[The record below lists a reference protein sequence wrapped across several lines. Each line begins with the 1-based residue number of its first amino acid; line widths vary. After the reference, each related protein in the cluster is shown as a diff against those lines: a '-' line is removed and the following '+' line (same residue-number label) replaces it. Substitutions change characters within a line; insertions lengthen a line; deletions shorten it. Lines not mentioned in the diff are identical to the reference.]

1 VAECGIHGGFDARGN
16 GTRAMTEPRSLD
28 FSTFLQRIP
37 KVDLHCHLVGTL
49 RQQTLAELAQRYG
62 LALPRPA
69 HALYEFADFYDFLDV
84 LRLAASALR
93 TADDF
98 ARVTYEALED
108 GYRLGNLRHAELLF
122 NPQYFY
128 PYGVTYRTMVDG
140 MREGLAAARS
150 GFGVSALLVPSFD
163 RIIAPEGAMQIL
175 DDILAY
181 RPDEVIG
188 IGLDGAE
195 RNGPPERFAEVYA
208 RAGRAGL
215 KRTAH
220 VCEDNQTLREAPPR
234 HYAICRDVLGCDRLD
249 HGYNLLADPAMV
261 VRARDEGLFFN
272 TCTVTSVTRNLAKR
286 RASIAQMVALGLNV
300 TVNTDDPVMF
310 KTDIAD
316 CYQRLFAGQPQWGVA
331 QARIFSLNGV
341 AASWLDPAE
350 KASLTETFKRE
361 LGGLEREVTGAT
373 GGVVN

>member
-1 VAECGIHGGFDARGN
+1 
-16 GTRAMTEPRSLD
+16 MTEPRSMD

-62 LALPRPA
+62 LSLPRPA

-93 TADDF
+93 KGEDF

-140 MREGLAAARS
+140 MREGMAAARS
-150 GFGVSALLVPSFD
+150 SFGVSALLVPSFD

-195 RNGPPERFAEVYA
+195 RNGPPALFAEVYA

-220 VCEDNQTLREAPPR
+220 VCEDNQTLEEAPPR

-249 HGYNLLADPAMV
+249 HGYNLL
-261 VRARDEGLFFN
+261 ARDEGLFFN

-286 RASIAQMVALGLNV
+286 RASIAQMVAQGLNV

-316 CYQRLFAGQPQWGVA
+316 CYQRLFADQPQWGVA
-331 QARIFSLNGV
+331 QARLFSLNGV
-341 AASWLDPAE
+341 AAAWLDQAE
-350 KASLTETFKRE
+350 KAALAESFRQE
-361 LGGLEREVTGAT
+361 LAGLERELAGAAGEKT
-373 GGVVN
+373 N

>member
-1 VAECGIHGGFDARGN
+1 VAGCGIHGGLHAFGDG
-16 GTRAMTEPRSLD
+16 AMTEPGSLD
-28 FSTFLQRIP
+28 FPSFLQRIP

-49 RQQTLAELAQRYG
+49 RQQTLAELALRYG

-84 LRLAASALR
+84 LRLAASVLR
-93 TADDF
+93 TRDDF

-108 GYRLGNLRHAELLF
+108 GHRLGNLRHAELLF

-128 PYGVTYRTMVDG
+128 PFGVAYRTMVDG
-140 MREGLAAARS
+140 MRDGLAAARS

-163 RIIAPEGAMQIL
+163 RIIDPQGAMQIL
-175 DDILAY
+175 DDVLTY
-181 RPDEVIG
+181 RPDEVVG

-195 RNGPPERFAEVYA
+195 RNGPPAIFAEVYA

-220 VCEDNQTLREAPPR
+220 VCEDNQTLEEAPPR
-234 HYAICRDVLGCDRLD
+234 HYAICHDVLGCDRLD

-261 VRARDEGLFFN
+261 ARARDEGLFFN

-316 CYQRLFAGQPQWGVA
+316 SYQRLFADQPQWSVV
-331 QARIFSLNGV
+331 QARTFSLNGV
-341 AASWLDPAE
+341 AASWLDQTA
-350 KASLTETFKRE
+350 KASLAESFEQE
-361 LGGLEREVTGAT
+361 LTSLERELAEAA
-373 GGVVN
+373 GGKAN

>member
-1 VAECGIHGGFDARGN
+1 
-16 GTRAMTEPRSLD
+16 MD
-28 FSTFLQRIP
+28 FPTFLQRIP

-49 RQQTLAELAQRYG
+49 RQQTLAELALRYG

-69 HALYEFADFYDFLDV
+69 HALYDFADFYDFLDV
-84 LRLAASALR
+84 LRLAASSLR
-93 TADDF
+93 SGDDF

-108 GYRLGNLRHAELLF
+108 GHRLGNLRHAELLF

-128 PYGVTYRTMVDG
+128 PHGVTYRTMIDG

-150 GFGVSALLVPSFD
+150 DFDVSALLVPSFD
-163 RIIAPEGAMQIL
+163 RMIDARGAMQIL

-195 RNGPPERFAEVYA
+195 RSGPPARFADVYD

-220 VCEDNQTLREAPPR
+220 VCEDNQTLEEAPPR
-234 HYAICRDVLGCDRLD
+234 HYAICRDILGCDRLD
-249 HGYNLLADPAMV
+249 HGYNLLADPAMAA
-261 VRARDEGLFFN
+261 RARDEGLFFN
-272 TCTVTSVTRNLAKR
+272 TCTVTSVTRNLERR
-286 RASIAQMVALGLNV
+286 RASIVQMVALGLNV

-316 CYQRLFAGQPQWGVA
+316 CYQRLFADQPQWGVA
-331 QARIFSLNGV
+331 QARLFSVNGV
-341 AASWLDPAE
+341 AASWLGQNE
-350 KASLTETFKRE
+350 KASLLESFKLE
-361 LGGLEREVTGAT
+361 LASLENELAGTVL
-373 GGVVN
+373 

>member
-1 VAECGIHGGFDARGN
+1 VAERAINSGCGSSAKGYVIQ
-16 GTRAMTEPRSLD
+16 ERSQMD

-62 LALPRPA
+62 LSLPRPA
-69 HALYEFADFYDFLDV
+69 DALYEFADFYDFLDV
-84 LRLAASALR
+84 LRLAASVLR
-93 TADDF
+93 TGEDF

-108 GYRLGNLRHAELLF
+108 GHRSGNLRHVELLF

-128 PYGVTYRTMVDG
+128 PQGVSYRTMVDG
-140 MREGLAAARS
+140 MREGLAEARAR
-150 GFGVSALLVPSFD
+150 FGTSALLVPSFD
-163 RIIAPEGAMQIL
+163 RIIDAQGAMQIL

-181 RPDEVIG
+181 RPDEVVG

-195 RNGPPERFAEVYA
+195 RNGPPAVFAEVYA
-208 RAGRAGL
+208 RAGKAGL

-220 VCEDNQTLREAPPR
+220 VCEDNQTLEEAPPL

-286 RASIAQMVALGLNV
+286 RASIARMVSLGLNI
-300 TVNTDDPVMF
+300 TINTDDPIMF

-316 CYQRLFAGQPQWGVA
+316 SYQRLFVEQPQWGVA
-331 QARIFSLNGV
+331 QARTFSLNGV
-341 AASWLDPAE
+341 MASWLDQTG
-350 KASLTETFKRE
+350 KASLAESFRRE
-361 LGGLEREVTGAT
+361 LDSLEHELTTAT
-373 GGVVN
+373 LN

>member
-1 VAECGIHGGFDARGN
+1 
-16 GTRAMTEPRSLD
+16 MTEPGSLD
-28 FSTFLQRIP
+28 FPSFLQRIP

-49 RQQTLAELAQRYG
+49 RQQTLAELALRYG

-84 LRLAASALR
+84 LRLAASVLR
-93 TADDF
+93 TRDDF

-108 GYRLGNLRHAELLF
+108 GHRLGNLRHAELLF

-128 PYGVTYRTMVDG
+128 PFGVAYRTMVDG
-140 MREGLAAARS
+140 MRDGLAAARS

-163 RIIAPEGAMQIL
+163 RIIDPQGAMQIL
-175 DDILAY
+175 DDVLAY
-181 RPDEVIG
+181 RPDEVVG

-195 RNGPPERFAEVYA
+195 RNGPPAIFAEVYA

-220 VCEDNQTLREAPPR
+220 VCEDNQTLEEAPPR
-234 HYAICRDVLGCDRLD
+234 HYAICHDVLGCDRLD

-261 VRARDEGLFFN
+261 ARARDEGLFFN

-316 CYQRLFAGQPQWGVA
+316 SYQRLFADQPQWSVV
-331 QARIFSLNGV
+331 QARTFSLNGV
-341 AASWLDPAE
+341 AASWLDQTA
-350 KASLTETFKRE
+350 KASLAESFEQKLTS
-361 LGGLEREVTGAT
+361 LERELAEAA
-373 GGVVN
+373 GGKAN

>member
-1 VAECGIHGGFDARGN
+1 
-16 GTRAMTEPRSLD
+16 MD
-28 FSTFLQRIP
+28 FTGFLQRIP

-49 RQQTLAELAQRYG
+49 RQQTLSELARRHG

-69 HALYEFADFYDFLDV
+69 EALYDFADFYDFLEV

-93 TADDF
+93 KAEDF

-128 PYGVTYRTMVDG
+128 PAGVTYRTMVDG

-150 GFGVSALLVPSFD
+150 SFGVSALLVPSFD
-163 RIIAPEGAMQIL
+163 RIIDPGGAMQIL

-181 RPDEVIG
+181 RPDEVVG
-188 IGLDGAE
+188 VGLDGAE
-195 RNGPPERFAEVYA
+195 RNGPPARFAEVYA

-220 VCEDNQTLREAPPR
+220 VCEDNQTLEEAPPL

-261 VRARDEGLFFN
+261 VRAREEGLFFN

-316 CYQRLFAGQPQWGVA
+316 CYQRLFAEQPRWSVA
-331 QARIFSLNGV
+331 QARTFSLNGV
-341 AASWLDPAE
+341 AAAWLDSTE
-350 KASLTETFKRE
+350 KVSLTESFRRE
-361 LGGLEREVTGAT
+361 LAGLERELAGTASGKA
-373 GGVVN
+373 N